1 MFKGMDYVYMV
12 YKEQSFSKAA
22 KKLFISQPSLSASI
36 KRIENKIGYPIFD
49 RSTKPLTLTE
59 CGEKY
64 IKSVEEILF
73 IESEFYNFVN
83 DWGDLKI
90 GKLVL
95 GGSSL
100 FSSWVLPP
108 LIGKFTQ
115 RFPMVKVELIEE
127 STAALASYLQN
138 GRIDLMI
145 DNCSLDKAIFDS
157 SIYKKEHLLLAVPKT
172 FEINQEAKQ
181 YQVPVKQILDGS
193 YLEED
198 IRPAPLKLFEKE
210 PFIMLKPENDTRK
223 RAIEILQEY
232 DIAPEIVFELDQQLT
247 SYNITCSGMG
257 ISFISDTLIAQVLS
271 HPNVIYYKIESNIC
285 QRNLYFYWKT
295 GRRFT
300 RAMEEFLKIA
310 GADKTDIPGFPIL
323 KH

>member
-1 MFKGMDYVYMV
+1 MFNGMNYVYTV

-22 KKLFISQPSLSASI
+22 KKLFISQPSLSATI
-36 KRIENKIGYPIFD
+36 KRIESKIGYPIFD

-64 IKSVEEILF
+64 IKSVEEMLF
-73 IESEFYNFVN
+73 IENEFYNFIN
-83 DWGDLKI
+83 DWGDLKA

-108 LIGKFTQ
+108 LMGEFTR

-127 STAALASYLQN
+127 STAELAAYLQN

-145 DNCSLDKAIFDS
+145 DNCSLDKGIFDS
-157 SIYKKEHLLLAVPKT
+157 SIYKEEHLLLAVPKT
-172 FEINQEAKQ
+172 LEINQKAKP
-181 YQVPVKQILDGS
+181 YQVPAKRIPDGS
-193 YLEED
+193 FLEEEMK
-198 IRPAPLKLFEKE
+198 PVPLKLFEKE

-223 RAIEILQEY
+223 RAVEILQEQG
-232 DIAPEIVFELDQQLT
+232 ITPNIVFELDQQLT

-257 ISFISDTLIAQVLS
+257 ISFISDTLIAQVPS
-271 HPNVIYYKIESNIC
+271 HPNVVYYKIGNNIC
-285 QRNLYFYWKT
+285 RRSLYFYWKT

-310 GADKTDIPGFPIL
+310 KSKSG
-323 KH
+323 

>member
-1 MFKGMDYVYMV
+1 VFKGMDYVYMV

-22 KKLFISQPSLSASI
+22 KKLFISQPSLSATI
-36 KRIENKIGYPIFD
+36 KRIELKIGYPIFD
-49 RSTKPLTLTE
+49 RSTKPLALTE
-59 CGEKY
+59 CGKKY
-64 IKSVEEILF
+64 IKSVEEMLY

-83 DWGDLKI
+83 DWGDLKVGELI
-90 GKLVL
+90 L

-108 LIGKFTQ
+108 LMGEFTK
-115 RFPMVKVELIEE
+115 RFPMVKIELIEE
-127 STAALASYLQN
+127 STAELALYLQN

-145 DNCSLDKAIFDS
+145 DNCSLDKGIFDN
-157 SIYKKEHLLLAVPKT
+157 SIYKEEHLLLAVPKT
-172 FEINQEAKQ
+172 FEINQKAEQ
-181 YQVPVKQILDGS
+181 YQIPVQLILDGS
-193 YLEED
+193 FLEEK
-198 IRPAPLKLFEKE
+198 IKPVPLNLFEKE

-223 RAIEILQEY
+223 RAMEILQDH
-232 DIAPEIVFELDQQLT
+232 DITPNIVFELDQQLT

-271 HPNVIYYKIESNIC
+271 HPNVVYYKIESEFC
-285 QRNLYFYWKT
+285 HRNLYFYWKT

-310 GADKTDIPGFPIL
+310 GSSQKMNERASY
-323 KH
+323 

>member
-1 MFKGMDYVYMV
+1 MFKGMDYVYLV

-22 KKLFISQPSLSASI
+22 KKLFISQPSLSATI
-36 KRIENKIGYPIFD
+36 KRIESKIGCPIFD

-64 IKSVEEILF
+64 IKSVEEMLF
-73 IESEFYNFVN
+73 IENEFYNFVN

-100 FSSWVLPP
+100 FSSWVLPH
-108 LIGKFTQ
+108 LMGEFTQ

-127 STAALASYLQN
+127 STAELASYLQN

-145 DNCSLDKAIFDS
+145 DNCALDKGIFDS
-157 SIYKKEHLLLAVPKT
+157 SIYKKEHLLLAVPKSL
-172 FEINQEAKQ
+172 EINQKAEQ
-181 YQVPVKQILDGS
+181 YQIPVEWILDGS
-193 YLEED
+193 FLEEK
-198 IRPAPLKLFEKE
+198 IQPVPLKLFEKE

-223 RAIEILQEY
+223 RAMEILQEH
-232 DIAPEIVFELDQQLT
+232 DITPNIVFELDQQLT

-271 HPNVIYYKIESNIC
+271 HPNVIYYKIHNKIC
-285 QRNLYFYWKT
+285 HRNLYFYWKT

-310 GADKTDIPGFPIL
+310 KNR
-323 KH
+323 